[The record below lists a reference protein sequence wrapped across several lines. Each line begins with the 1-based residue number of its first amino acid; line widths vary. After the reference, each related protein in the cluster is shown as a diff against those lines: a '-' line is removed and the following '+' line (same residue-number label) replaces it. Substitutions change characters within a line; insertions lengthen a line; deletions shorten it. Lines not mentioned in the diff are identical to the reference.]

1 VLVSASIRIAPAI
14 DAGQASFYARLCRCQ
29 GEMCIGSWYMAEA
42 ILQNLIE
49 DHDALA
55 RLIGQRVRYLGEEYE
70 VTDLLP
76 EEGLMIL
83 SADEGSD
90 VQEDSYGRP
99 HRLVPRRQNLKFRDA
114 EGCPSSIWEELAFLD
129 GPLLR

>member
-1 VLVSASIRIAPAI
+1 
-14 DAGQASFYARLCRCQ
+14 
-29 GEMCIGSWYMAEA
+29 MAEA
-42 ILQNLIE
+42 ALQRLIE

-55 RLIGQRVRYLGEEYE
+55 RLIGQRVRYLGEAYE

-76 EEGLMIL
+76 EEGLLIL
-83 SADEGSD
+83 SSDHGSD

-99 HRLVPRRQNLKFRDA
+99 NRLVPKRQNLRFRDA

-129 GPLLR
+129 GPLPR

>member
-1 VLVSASIRIAPAI
+1 
-14 DAGQASFYARLCRCQ
+14 
-29 GEMCIGSWYMAEA
+29 MAEA
-42 ILQNLIE
+42 ALQRLVE

-55 RLIGQRVRYLGEEYE
+55 RLIGQRVRYLNEEYE

-99 HRLVPRRQNLKFRDA
+99 HRLVPKRQNLKFRDA
-114 EGCPSSIWEELAFLD
+114 EGCPSSIWDELAFLD

>member
-1 VLVSASIRIAPAI
+1 
-14 DAGQASFYARLCRCQ
+14 
-29 GEMCIGSWYMAEA
+29 MAEVA
-42 ILQNLIE
+42 LQQLIE

-55 RLIGQRVRYLGEEYE
+55 GLIGKRVRYLDEEYE

-83 SADEGSD
+83 SADSGSD

-99 HRLVPRRQNLKFRDA
+99 HRLVPKRQNLKFRDA
-114 EGCPSSIWEELAFLD
+114 EGSPSSIWEELAFLD
-129 GPLLR
+129 GPL

>member
-1 VLVSASIRIAPAI
+1 
-14 DAGQASFYARLCRCQ
+14 
-29 GEMCIGSWYMAEA
+29 MAEA
-42 ILQNLIE
+42 ALQELIA

-55 RLIGQRVRYLGEEYE
+55 RLIGQRVRYLDEEYE

-99 HRLVPRRQNLKFRDA
+99 HRLVPRRHNLKFRDVD
-114 EGCPSSIWEELAFLD
+114 GCPTGVWEELAFLD
-129 GPLLR
+129 GPLSK